1 MSYPGTNNAVASI
14 WTRRLAIVLACAT
27 FPLIWV
33 GGLVTTY
40 DAGMAVPDWP
50 STYGYNLFLYPWST
64 WWSGPFDLFIE
75 HGHRLLGAAVGMIAI
90 AAVVSAFVN
99 QESRLIKTCAIG
111 CLIAVVG
118 QGGLGGLRVVLNDTT
133 VARLHSCTGQLFLC
147 GTVGLV
153 AVTSNWWIANSSREK
168 MVSKNSLTGLF
179 GLTMC
184 MLYLQFVVGSFVRH
198 IDHSTTPDQFQLIA
212 YAHVLLAMAIAFRVT
227 WVFLCGLRSTQP
239 WARYSSSLLLA
250 LTLVQ
255 IGLGVA
261 TWTLNYGWPTFL
273 PEYAEFAGFLVRAQS
288 LAKGILVTGHVATG
302 SLLVSICFWSWLR
315 SYHCVE
321 VPKAA
326 VSVSIKRSTEAL
338 A

>member
-1 MSYPGTNNAVASI
+1 MSNRRTSNAVASV
-14 WTRRLAIVLACAT
+14 WTRRLAIGLACAT

-33 GGLVTTY
+33 GGMVTTY

-90 AAVVSAFVN
+90 AAAISAFVN
-99 QESRLIKTCAIG
+99 HDSRLIKTCAIG
-111 CLIAVVG
+111 CLIAVIA

-133 VARLHSCTGQLFLC
+133 VARLHSCTGQLFFC

-153 AVTSNWWIANSSREK
+153 AVTSNWWTANPSREEL
-168 MVSKNSLTGLF
+168 VSRSPLTGLF

-184 MLYLQFVVGSFVRH
+184 MMYLQFVLGSFVRH
-198 IDHSTTPDQFQLIA
+198 IDHSTTPGQFQLIA
-212 YAHVLLAMAIAFRVT
+212 YAHVLLAMAIVLRVT
-227 WVFLCGLRSTQP
+227 WVFLCGMKSTQA
-239 WARYSSSLLLA
+239 WAKYASSALLA

-255 IGLGVA
+255 IGLGLA
-261 TWTLNYGWPTFL
+261 TWTVNYGWPTFL
-273 PEYAEFAGFLVRAQS
+273 PEYAGFAGFLVRAQS
-288 LAKGILVTGHVATG
+288 LAKGIVVTGHVATG
-302 SLLVSICFWSWLR
+302 SLLVATSFWSWLR
-315 SYHCVE
+315 SYHCVADE
-321 VPKAA
+321 TSAI
-326 VSVSIKRSTEAL
+326 SVSIKRSTGAV